1 MIMSRLFVLHKQTI
15 KKQVL
20 KEIMQWQM
28 ARWHAFLF
36 CATDV
41 IKKDLKI
48 VQFGVRHI
56 FVLQC
61 ETRVFMCNLQSWVA
75 TSE

>member
-1 MIMSRLFVLHKQTI
+1 
-15 KKQVL
+15 
-20 KEIMQWQM
+20 MQWQI
-28 ARWHAFLF
+28 AHWQAFLF

-61 ETRVFMCNLQSWVA
+61 ETGVFMCYLQSWVA